1 MEKLKRDPSSLAAIT
16 EDGRIGWVNQ
26 GWLEFARDNG
36 GARAAIH
43 VGDNYFAGI
52 SGEIRGL
59 FEAAVSKCLASGV
72 AVEQEY
78 ECSSARV
85 RRVYRLRMLPL
96 SERVLLLVHHP
107 IACRSQDRPAEPPE
121 EARYRETTGL
131 IVQCGNC
138 RRTRTFPEQ
147 AWHWVPAWVERP
159 PANIAYV
166 MCSICGSF
174 SWRKTAREVQGR
186 TLRLVVSRS
195 R

>member
-1 MEKLKRDPSSLAAIT
+1 MLKLKHDPSSLAAIT
-16 EDGRIGWVNQ
+16 EDGRIGWVNH
-26 GWLEFARDNG
+26 GWLEFARANG
-36 GARAAIH
+36 GADAAIH

-52 SGEIRGL
+52 CGEIRGL
-59 FEAAVSKCLASGV
+59 FEAAVCECLASGV

-85 RRVYRLRMLPL
+85 LRVYRLRMLPL
-96 SERVLLLVHHP
+96 SKRVLLLVHHP
-107 IACRSQDRPAEPPE
+107 IASRSHDRPAEPPE
-121 EARYRETTGL
+121 EARYREATGD

-159 PANIAYV
+159 PAGVTYV
-166 MCSICGSF
+166 QCAICGTF
-174 SWRKTAREVQGR
+174 SWRKTARKVPGR
-186 TLRLVVSRS
+186 ALRLVVSRS

>member
-26 GWLEFARDNG
+26 GWLEFARDNS
-36 GARAAIH
+36 GAGASIH

-59 FEAAVSKCLASGV
+59 FEAAV
-72 AVEQEY
+72 
-78 ECSSARV
+78 
-85 RRVYRLRMLPL
+85 
-96 SERVLLLVHHP
+96 
-107 IACRSQDRPAEPPE
+107 
-121 EARYRETTGL
+121 
-131 IVQCGNC
+131 QCGNC
-138 RRTRTFPEQ
+138 RRTRTFSDE

-159 PANIAYV
+159 PAGVAYV

-186 TLRLVVSRS
+186 TLRLVVSR